1 MRSFLNLLILMMLIS
16 PINSFC
22 QNTNSYNIDVILSSE
37 DKTLIINQVM
47 KFKNTSNISIKEIV
61 LEDWA
66 NSYVNNRTRL
76 AKRIS
81 DEYSRSF
88 TFAKK
93 KQRGSTLIKSIAS
106 DNIESWSVSKKTSD
120 IINVYLKKEL
130 KKGESIE
137 IEINYIVKLPD
148 SKFTGYGFDNNN
160 NFYLKNWLIVF
171 SNISKLNWSSQSNLN
186 LNDQSLKKS
195 SYKLKMSFD
204 KSYNLFTNLSV
215 NKTEILIDKK
225 NVYLSG
231 YDINN
236 VKIDL
241 LIDKTYTNFQNFN
254 NEIETDIFKTS
265 SLEEAEIKIK
275 RVNNFIKDYF
285 NDKSDLKLLVAQ
297 SDYDSNP
304 FYGLNQLPSFIS
316 PFSDEFLEE
325 IVFLKSFIVNYLN
338 QKLNLNR
345 RESHWIYTGLE
356 IFIINKYINDYYPK
370 VRFIGKLSGISFL
383 KNYEIS
389 KMNFNDLFLNYSEY
403 VQRLN
408 LHQSDDQ
415 SSEYLTRINHDIA
428 SPYHSGVGLI
438 YIENLIGEKDFKDL
452 IEKINTIYSREELNN
467 LFLSYNNKDLSWF
480 IEDYIG
486 NRQSL
491 DLRLRKIN
499 ANEIKVEE
507 KNNISIPYSIG
518 YLKNDTLIQNID
530 FDEYTKIKIPNF
542 DFDYII
548 INPKVSL
555 PELKKSNNWMYN
567 KSNLNLKPLKLKF
580 IGDLEN
586 PRFKTLYLRPEVTYN
601 LYDGISPGFNLL
613 NKGLKNKLF
622 SYELFTQY
630 ASKEETLVGSLNLRY
645 QLNNELKDNF
655 STIFNLSY
663 TSNHYKENLRYQVF
677 SPSVRINFRD
687 NKNLRSK
694 VKKSL
699 SLSLYSVNKDTNIQ
713 NNNLLDKYSI
723 YNLGYYYSDIGII
736 KYMKSSV
743 NTEFSDNF
751 GKINLVFDF
760 RRLLKSNRQLQARIY
775 LGKFFWNNDQFDNFN
790 YNLGRSGGYLFLN
803 NYLGR
808 SESTGLLSQQFI
820 MAGGGFKSFFK
831 DPTTNNFMLASN
843 LNIGIWKWIEGYL
856 DMGMLKD
863 TNEDSRYFYGTGLR
877 LNLLPDF
884 FELYF
889 PISSSNGFELNDY
902 RYKNKIRF
910 IVSYNLESLGKLFSR
925 RWL

>member
-1 MRSFLNLLILMMLIS
+1 MMLIS

-137 IEINYIVKLPD
+137 IKINYIVKLPD

-195 SYKLKMSFD
+195 SYKLKISFD

-285 NDKSDLKLLVAQ
+285 NDKSDLKLLVPQ

-438 YIENLIGEKDFKDL
+438 YIENLIGEKDFKNL

-467 LFLSYNNKDLSWF
+467 LFLSYNKKDLSWF

-542 DFDYII
+542 EFDYII

-622 SYELFTQY
+622 NYELFTQY

-736 KYMKSSV
+736 KYLKSSV
-743 NTEFSDNF
+743 NTEFSNNF

-863 TNEDSRYFYGTGLR
+863 TNEDFRYFYGTGLR

-884 FELYF
+884 FELYL
-889 PISSSNGFELNDY
+889 PVSSSNGFELNDY
-902 RYKNKIRF
+902 RYKNKITF

>member
-22 QNTNSYNIDVILSSE
+22 QNTNSYNIDATLSSE

-130 KKGESIE
+130 KRGESIE

-285 NDKSDLKLLVAQ
+285 NDKSDLKLLVPQ

-438 YIENLIGEKDFKDL
+438 YIENLIGEKDFKNL

-467 LFLSYNNKDLSWF
+467 LFLSYNKKDLSWF

-507 KNNISIPYSIG
+507 KNDISIPYSIG

-542 DFDYII
+542 EFDYII

-622 SYELFTQY
+622 NYELFTQY

-736 KYMKSSV
+736 KYLKSSV
-743 NTEFSDNF
+743 NTEFSNNF

-863 TNEDSRYFYGTGLR
+863 TNEDFRYFYGTGLR

>member
-22 QNTNSYNIDVILSSE
+22 QNTNSYNIDATLSSE

-285 NDKSDLKLLVAQ
+285 NDKSDLKLLVPQ

-438 YIENLIGEKDFKDL
+438 YIENLIGEKDFKNL

-542 DFDYII
+542 EFDYII

-613 NKGLKNKLF
+613 NKGLKNKPF
-622 SYELFTQY
+622 NYELFTQY

-699 SLSLYSVNKDTNIQ
+699 SLSLFSVNKDTNIQ

-736 KYMKSSV
+736 KYLKSSV
-743 NTEFSDNF
+743 NTEFSNNF

-863 TNEDSRYFYGTGLR
+863 TNEDFRYFYGTGLR

>member
-1 MRSFLNLLILMMLIS
+1 MMLIS

-22 QNTNSYNIDVILSSE
+22 QNTNSYNIDATLSSE

-285 NDKSDLKLLVAQ
+285 NDKSDLKLLVPQ

-438 YIENLIGEKDFKDL
+438 YIENLIGEKDFKNL

-542 DFDYII
+542 EFDYII

-613 NKGLKNKLF
+613 NKGLKNKPF
-622 SYELFTQY
+622 NYELFTQY

-645 QLNNELKDNF
+645 QLNSELKDNF

-736 KYMKSSV
+736 KYLKSSV
-743 NTEFSDNF
+743 NTEFSNNF

-863 TNEDSRYFYGTGLR
+863 TNEDFRYFYGTGLR

>member
-1 MRSFLNLLILMMLIS
+1 MLIF
-16 PINSFC
+16 PINTFC
-22 QNTNSYNIDVILSSE
+22 QNINSYNIDAKLNSE
-37 DKTLIINQVM
+37 DKTITVSQIM
-47 KFKNTSNISIKEIV
+47 KFKNTSNISLNKIV

-66 NSYVNNRTRL
+66 NSYVDNRTSL

-93 KQRGSTLIKSIAS
+93 KQRGSTQIKSVTS
-106 DNIESWSVSKKTSD
+106 DNIQSWRKSEKTSD
-120 IINVYLKKEL
+120 IINIYLKKEL

-137 IEINYIVKLPD
+137 IEINYQVKLPD
-148 SKFTGYGFDNNN
+148 SKFTGYGFDNSNY
-160 NFYLKNWLIVF
+160 YLKNWLIVF
-171 SNISKLNWSSQSNLN
+171 SNISESEWYSQSNLN

-195 SYKLKMSFD
+195 RYEMKISFD
-204 KSYNLFTNLSV
+204 KNYYLFSNLKI
-215 NKTEILIDKK
+215 NKTEVLNDTK

-231 YDINN
+231 SDIND

-241 LIDKTYTNFQNFN
+241 LIDENYRNFQNIN
-254 NEIETDIFKTS
+254 IEIETDIFKIS
-265 SLEEAEIKIK
+265 SLKEAEKKIT
-275 RVNNFIKDYF
+275 RVNNFVKDYF
-285 NDKSDLKLLVAQ
+285 NDNSDLKLLVPKK
-297 SDYDSNP
+297 DYDSNP

-325 IVFLKSFIVNYLN
+325 IVFLKSFTINYLN

-345 RESHWIYTGLE
+345 RESHWIYKGLE
-356 IFIINKYINDYYPK
+356 IYIIDKYINDFYPK
-370 VRFIGKLSGISFL
+370 VRFIGRLSGISFL

-408 LHQSDDQ
+408 LHQADDQ

-428 SPYHSGVGLI
+428 SPYHSGVGLK
-438 YIENLIGEKDFKDL
+438 YLENLIGENNLKDL
-452 IEKINTIYSREELNN
+452 ILKIRSIDSREDLNN
-467 LFLSYNNKDLSWF
+467 LFLNYEKSDLKWF

-486 NRQSL
+486 NRQSI
-491 DLRLRKIN
+491 DLKLRRIN
-499 ANEIKVEE
+499 KNEILIEE
-507 KNNISIPYSIG
+507 KNNISLPYSIG
-518 YLKNDTLIQNID
+518 YLKNDSIIQNID
-530 FDEYTKIKIPNF
+530 FEEYKKIKIPNI
-542 DFDYII
+542 DFDYIV
-548 INPKVSL
+548 INPKISL
-555 PELKKSNNWMYN
+555 PELNKSNNWIYN
-567 KSNLNLKPLKLKF
+567 NSNLKPLKIKF

-586 PRFKTLYLRPEVTYN
+586 PKFKTLFLRPEVTYN
-601 LYDGISPGFNLL
+601 LYDGVSPGINLL

-622 SYELFTQY
+622 NFEIFTQY
-630 ASKEETLVGSLNLRY
+630 ASKEEALVGSLNLKY
-645 QLNNELKDNF
+645 QLNKELKDNY
-655 STIFNLSY
+655 STIFNLFY

-677 SPSVRINFRD
+677 SPSVRVNFRD

-694 VKKSL
+694 VKKSI
-699 SLSLYSVNKDTNIQ
+699 SLSLFNVNKDTDMQ

-736 KYMKSSV
+736 KYLKSSI

-751 GKINLVFDF
+751 GKVNFVFDY
-760 RRLLKSNRQLQARIY
+760 RRLLKSNRQFQARVY
-775 LGKFFWNNDQFDNFN
+775 LGKFFWNNDQFDDFN
-790 YNLGRSGGYLFLN
+790 YNLGRSGGYLFLD

-831 DPTTNNFMLASN
+831 DPTTNNFMLSTN
-843 LNIGIWKWIEGYL
+843 LNIGIWKWVEGYL
-856 DMGMLKD
+856 DLGMLKD
-863 TNEDSRYFYGTGLR
+863 SKEDSRYFYGTGLR

-884 FELYF
+884 FELYL
-889 PISSSNGFELNDY
+889 PISSSNGFELNNFRY
-902 RYKNKIRF
+902 RNKIRF
-910 IVSYNLESLGKLFSR
+910 IVSYNLESLGNLFSR

>member
-1 MRSFLNLLILMMLIS
+1 MMLIS

-171 SNISKLNWSSQSNLN
+171 SNISKLNWRSQSNLN

-415 SSEYLTRINHDIA
+415 SSE
-428 SPYHSGVGLI
+428 
-438 YIENLIGEKDFKDL
+438 
-452 IEKINTIYSREELNN
+452 
-467 LFLSYNNKDLSWF
+467 
-480 IEDYIG
+480 
-486 NRQSL
+486 
-491 DLRLRKIN
+491 
-499 ANEIKVEE
+499 
-507 KNNISIPYSIG
+507 
-518 YLKNDTLIQNID
+518 
-530 FDEYTKIKIPNF
+530 
-542 DFDYII
+542 
-548 INPKVSL
+548 
-555 PELKKSNNWMYN
+555 
-567 KSNLNLKPLKLKF
+567 
-580 IGDLEN
+580 
-586 PRFKTLYLRPEVTYN
+586 
-601 LYDGISPGFNLL
+601 
-613 NKGLKNKLF
+613 
-622 SYELFTQY
+622 
-630 ASKEETLVGSLNLRY
+630 
-645 QLNNELKDNF
+645 
-655 STIFNLSY
+655 
-663 TSNHYKENLRYQVF
+663 
-677 SPSVRINFRD
+677 
-687 NKNLRSK
+687 
-694 VKKSL
+694 
-699 SLSLYSVNKDTNIQ
+699 
-713 NNNLLDKYSI
+713 
-723 YNLGYYYSDIGII
+723 
-736 KYMKSSV
+736 
-743 NTEFSDNF
+743 
-751 GKINLVFDF
+751 
-760 RRLLKSNRQLQARIY
+760 
-775 LGKFFWNNDQFDNFN
+775 
-790 YNLGRSGGYLFLN
+790 
-803 NYLGR
+803 
-808 SESTGLLSQQFI
+808 
-820 MAGGGFKSFFK
+820 
-831 DPTTNNFMLASN
+831 
-843 LNIGIWKWIEGYL
+843 
-856 DMGMLKD
+856 
-863 TNEDSRYFYGTGLR
+863 
-877 LNLLPDF
+877 
-884 FELYF
+884 
-889 PISSSNGFELNDY
+889 
-902 RYKNKIRF
+902 
-910 IVSYNLESLGKLFSR
+910 
-925 RWL
+925 

>member
-1 MRSFLNLLILMMLIS
+1 MMLIS

-171 SNISKLNWSSQSNLN
+171 SNISKLNWRSQSNLN

-204 KSYNLFTNLSV
+204 KSYDLFTNLSV

-285 NDKSDLKLLVAQ
+285 NDKSDLKLLVPQ

-438 YIENLIGEKDFKDL
+438 YIENLIGEKDFKNL

-467 LFLSYNNKDLSWF
+467 LFLSYNDKDLSWF

-622 SYELFTQY
+622 NYELFTQY